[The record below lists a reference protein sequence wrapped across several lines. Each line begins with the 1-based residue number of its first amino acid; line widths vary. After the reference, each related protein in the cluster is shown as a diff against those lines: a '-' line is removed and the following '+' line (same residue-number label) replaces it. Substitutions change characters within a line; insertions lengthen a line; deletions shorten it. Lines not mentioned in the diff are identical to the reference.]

1 VHCVSK
7 AGVVALTENLAKTLA
22 PGIRVNAVAPGPVEL
37 PVGWDDAAAQRILDT
52 TPLRRMGRVDDVVN
66 AVLFLLES
74 DFITGSTLVVDGG
87 RRVR

>member
-1 VHCVSK
+1 
-7 AGVVALTENLAKTLA
+7 
-22 PGIRVNAVAPGPVEL
+22 VEL
-37 PVGWDDAAAQRILDT
+37 PVGWDDAAAKRILDT
-52 TPLRRMGRVDDVVN
+52 TPLGRLGRVDDVVN